1 MGTLGSLGFRCHQF
15 TTIAPKTSISIN
27 AKLPVLRILGS
38 AHFNMTNNTP
48 LSDPLKG
55 MLMVVMEGKCCKL
68 DERGGCLQCTTAA
81 WRNDRLVG
89 MRNDGTSTRLFRSS
103 LTHLRIHGNRT
114 IWTSI
119 GSQRPSLLGSDSER
133 SVAYEPIDHRKSPP
147 YKQQHDEHRLRA
159 VRSTHRGPSCSQTTI
174 FRACYG
180 QMTQKTQKT
189 QRISAPGCEGLTR
202 SSIGR
207 GLHPVT
213 AVCL

>member
-1 MGTLGSLGFRCHQF
+1 MTSLPFRTKAATSSAAPALPGRGDNFKMGTLGSLGFRCHRF
-15 TTIAPKTSISIN
+15 TTSAPKTSISIN

-147 YKQQHDEHRLRA
+147 TSS
-159 VRSTHRGPSCSQTTI
+159 STTNIDSELSVLP
-174 FRACYG
+174 
-180 QMTQKTQKT
+180 
-189 QRISAPGCEGLTR
+189 
-202 SSIGR
+202 IGD
-207 GLHPVT
+207 HPVVRPRYSGPAT
-213 AVCL
+213 VI

>member
-1 MGTLGSLGFRCHQF
+1 MTSLPFRTKAATSSAAPALPGRGDSFKMGTLGSLGFRCHQF

-55 MLMVVMEGKCCKL
+55 ILMVVMEGKCCKL

-147 YKQQHDEHRLRA
+147 TSS
-159 VRSTHRGPSCSQTTI
+159 STTNIDSELSVLP
-174 FRACYG
+174 
-180 QMTQKTQKT
+180 
-189 QRISAPGCEGLTR
+189 
-202 SSIGR
+202 IGD
-207 GLHPVT
+207 HPVVRPRYSGPAT
-213 AVCL
+213 VR